1 MEEIKTTVIEETTE
15 GVANA
20 IRNSK
25 ADFIKGATFGSIVT
39 LAAVAIVGAVKK
51 RRAKKA
57 AVVDPETIEGT
68 YTEVTEESDSED

>member
-1 MEEIKTTVIEETTE
+1 MEEIKNTVIEETTE

-39 LAAVAIVGAVKK
+39 LATVAIFTFVKK
-51 RRAKKA
+51 KCTKKA
-57 AVVDPETIEGT
+57 AVVDSEAIEGT